1 MKILIVG
8 GAGYIGSHM
17 VKKLAKA
24 GHDVITLDNL
34 SYGYRDAVR
43 YGIFVKGDLGDR
55 SILDNL
61 FSNHQ
66 VDAVMHFAGF
76 IQVGESVQKP
86 SMYYHNNV
94 VNTIT
99 LLDAMLAHEVN
110 NFIFSSTAA
119 IFGEP
124 DYTPIDEKHRKAPI
138 NPYGH
143 SKLMIEQVLE
153 DYDKAY
159 GLRATC
165 LRYFNAAGADPDG
178 ELGERHVPETHL
190 IPLILQA
197 ASGRREDIKVFGD
210 DYATDD
216 GTCVRDYIHINDLCD
231 AHSLAL
237 EHMIETDQSARFNL
251 GNGKG
256 FSVKQVIDV
265 AKQVS
270 GKDFTVTV
278 EPRRAGDP
286 AVLVADSTLARE
298 TLNWQ
303 PQFAD
308 LESIV
313 ETAWQWEVRFLCRQ

>member
-1 MKILIVG
+1 MKILVVG

-17 VKKLAKA
+17 VKQLAQA

-34 SYGYRDAVR
+34 SYGYRDAVK
-43 YGIFVKGDLGDR
+43 YGEFFEGDLGDR
-55 SILDNL
+55 AVLDTI
-61 FSNHQ
+61 FSAGDI
-66 VDAVMHFAGF
+66 DAVMHFAGF
-76 IQVGESVQKP
+76 IQVGESVEKP
-86 SMYYHNNV
+86 SMYYLNNV
-94 VNTIT
+94 VNTHT
-99 LLDAMLAHEVN
+99 LLDAMLQHGVK

-124 DYTPIDEKHRKAPI
+124 EYTPIDEKHNKRPI

-143 SKLMIEQVLE
+143 SKLMIEQVLD

-159 GLRATC
+159 GLRSTC

-210 DYATDD
+210 DYPTDD
-216 GTCVRDYIHINDLCD
+216 GTCVRDYIHINDLCE

-237 EHMIETDQSARFNL
+237 EKMIRDDKSARYNL

-256 FSVKQVIDV
+256 FSVKQVIDI
-265 AKQVS
+265 AREVS
-270 GKDFTVTV
+270 GNDFKVTI

-286 AVLVADSTLARE
+286 AVLVADASLAVKE
-298 TLNWQ
+298 LNWH
-303 PQFAD
+303 PKFAD
-308 LESIV
+308 LRDIV
-313 ETAWQWEVRFLCRQ
+313 KTAWHWETDFLCKQ

>member
-1 MKILIVG
+1 MKILVVG

-17 VKKLAKA
+17 VKQLAQA
-24 GHDVITLDNL
+24 GNDVITLDDL
-34 SYGYRDAVR
+34 SYGYRDAVK
-43 YGIFVKGDLGDR
+43 YGEFVAGDLGDDSVLD
-55 SILDNL
+55 SIFGPGDI
-61 FSNHQ
+61 
-66 VDAVMHFAGF
+66 DAVMHFAGF
-76 IQVGESVQKP
+76 IQVGESVIKP

-94 VNTIT
+94 LNTFT
-99 LLDAMLAHEVN
+99 LLDAMLRHEVK

-124 DYTPIDEKHRKAPI
+124 DYTPIDEKHNRQPI

-159 GLRATC
+159 GLRSTC

-197 ASGRREDIKVFGD
+197 ASGRRQDIKVFGD

-237 EHMIETDQSARFNL
+237 HKMIETDKSARYNL

-265 AKQVS
+265 AREVS
-270 GKDFTVTV
+270 GNDFKVSI

-286 AVLVADSTLARE
+286 AVLVADSTLAQKE
-298 TLNWQ
+298 LNWH
-303 PQFAD
+303 PEFAELGD
-308 LESIV
+308 IV
-313 ETAWQWEVRFLCRQ
+313 KTAWQWEIDFLSKQ

>member
-1 MKILIVG
+1 MKILVVG

-17 VKKLAKA
+17 VKQLANA
-24 GHDVITLDNL
+24 GNDVNTLDNL
-34 SYGYRDAVR
+34 SYGYRDAVK
-43 YGIFVKGDLGDR
+43 YGEFIEGDLGDDSVLD
-55 SILDNL
+55 SI
-61 FSNHQ
+61 FSAGDI
-66 VDAVMHFAGF
+66 DAVMHFAGF
-76 IQVGESVQKP
+76 IQVGESVIKP

-94 VNTIT
+94 TNTLT
-99 LLDAMLAHEVN
+99 LLDAMLRHGVK

-124 DYTPIDEKHRKAPI
+124 EYTPIDEKHSKQPI

-143 SKLMIEQVLE
+143 SKLMIEQVLD

-159 GLRATC
+159 GLRSTC

-216 GTCVRDYIHINDLCD
+216 GTCVRDYIHINDLCE

-237 EHMIETDQSARFNL
+237 QNMIANDKSARYNL

-265 AKQVS
+265 AKAVS
-270 GKDFTVTV
+270 GNEFKVSI

-286 AVLVADSTLARE
+286 AVLVADATLAKNE
-298 TLNWQ
+298 LNWQ
-303 PQFAD
+303 PKFAELKD
-308 LESIV
+308 IV
-313 ETAWQWEVRFLCRQ
+313 KTAWSWETDFLSKQ